1 MTVTPLTWLYVPG
14 DRPERFAKAAASGAD
29 VVIIDLEDAVVPAH
43 KAAARENAVRWLTT
57 ARPGSVEV
65 RVNGLSTPWAPDDL
79 AALTDVAG
87 LRGVRLPKAESPDDV
102 RAALKMLAASECDV
116 TCLIETARGVEA
128 AFEIASVP
136 RTGAIALGEAD
147 LAGDLGVRST
157 DALMWAR
164 SRVLIAARAAGLP
177 APAMSVFPHV
187 DDLDGLAASS
197 RAGRR
202 MGFVG
207 RAAIHPRQVPVIAA
221 AFRPSPEELADAH
234 AVIDSFARASA
245 AGNGVLV
252 LEDGRMID
260 PAMVVQARAVLDRAG
275 ETVAPGEAAPPN
287 GAAG

>member
-1 MTVTPLTWLYVPG
+1 MTPLTWLYVPG
-14 DRPERFAKAAASGAD
+14 DRPERFEKAAASGAD
-29 VVIIDLEDAVVPAH
+29 VVIVDLEDAVVPAH
-43 KAAARENAVRWLTT
+43 KAAARENAVQWLAS
-57 ARPGSVEV
+57 ARPGTVEV

-79 AALTDVAG
+79 AALADVPA
-87 LRGVRLPKAESPDDV
+87 LRGVRLPKVESPDDV
-102 RAALKMLAASECDV
+102 RAALNLLAAADRDV

-147 LAGDLGVRST
+147 LAGDLGVRSA
-157 DALMWAR
+157 DALTWAR

-202 MGFVG
+202 LGFVG

-221 AFRPSPEELADAH
+221 AFRPSPEEIADAH
-234 AVIDSFARASA
+234 AVIDSFARASEA
-245 AGNGVLV
+245 ATGVLV
-252 LEDGRMID
+252 LDDGRMID

-275 ETVAPGEAAPPN
+275 EPSGS
-287 GAAG
+287 G